1 MRTSHRPETGAPVL
15 WLGHSA
21 IVVETPEIG
30 TDISIR
36 ITGEQAIRIVPSK
49 ELTPLRALQSLEQT
63 QPLQIIDDTQWE
75 KAALRARQCELIE
88 SSETNKVKSVEMAA
102 RSLNVSPRTVWRH
115 LKRYRM
121 ASNTSA
127 LVDRIRGVRA
137 GARYLPPQQETIIQ
151 DCIESGYLTRERP
164 YLSDTVEEI
173 RLLCQQKGIAPPSAK
188 AVRTRLAAIDP
199 RYVMRRR
206 HGHKRAKET
215 FVPVPGSYSA
225 ERPMECVQIDHTL
238 ADIILVSDD
247 SARTV
252 LGRPYL
258 TLAIDVATRCIVGFH
273 VTFDPPSSVTVA
285 LCILSIALPKQALAT
300 YLGIDLHG
308 VDWPC
313 SGDIGAFHLDN
324 AQEFHSKGLERG
336 CQEHHINIQYRPVG
350 SPHWGGIVERL
361 MGTFMGRL
369 RLLPGA
375 TQRNVSARDKQDVEK
390 RACLSLREFRQ
401 WLVTEITT
409 HYHHRKHR
417 TLGTPPIDAWQKYA
431 AEGLV
436 DCPHA
441 LSETECARFFVD
453 FLPYEERKIRRDGI
467 ELHALRYWHD
477 DLTQFVNDGTD
488 HFIRYDP
495 RDITRVYVID
505 PIGRVITAKCT
516 KEEIPAISL
525 NEWRELRKKTIGL
538 PESFGSL
545 YTRFGGLQAN
555 ADLVALSAKERQK
568 ARRFVQRREESR
580 QGNDAFPRPG
590 NGDIAIAIAADFDP
604 TLPLSPF
611 NILEV

>member
-1 MRTSHRPETGAPVL
+1 MNASHRLEAGAPVL

-21 IVVETPEIG
+21 VVLEAPEIG
-30 TDISIR
+30 TDATIR
-36 ITGEQAIRIVPSK
+36 VTGEQAIRVVPGK
-49 ELTPLRALQSLEQT
+49 ELTPLKTLHSLEQT
-63 QPLQIIDDTQWE
+63 QPLQIIDEMQWE
-75 KAALRARQCELIE
+75 RAALRARYCELIE
-88 SSETNKVKSVEMAA
+88 SRVNKVVSVEMAA
-102 RSLNVSPRTVWRH
+102 SALNVSPRTVWRQ

-121 ASNTSA
+121 ACNTSA
-127 LVDRIRGVRA
+127 LVDRRRGVRA
-137 GARYLPPQQETIIQ
+137 GARYLPVQQEAIIQ

-164 YLSDTVEEI
+164 HLSDTVEKI

-188 AVRTRLAAIDP
+188 AVRARLAAIDP

-206 HGHKRAKET
+206 HGHKRAKEA
-215 FVPVPGSYSA
+215 FAPVPGLYSA

-247 SARTV
+247 AARTV

-285 LCILSIALPKQALAT
+285 LCILSIVLPKNALAT
-300 YLGIDLHG
+300 YIGVDLHG

-313 SGDIGAFHLDN
+313 SGDIGALHLDN

-390 RACLSLREFRQ
+390 RACLTLREFRQ

-417 TLGTPPIDAWQKYA
+417 TLGMTPIDAWQKYA
-431 AEGLV
+431 AEGFV
-436 DCPHA
+436 DCSHV
-441 LSETECARFFVD
+441 LSEAECARLFVD

-467 ELHALRYWHD
+467 ELHGLRYWHAD
-477 DLTQFVNDGTD
+477 MAPYVKDGVD

-505 PIGRVITAKCT
+505 PIGRVITVKCT
-516 KEEIPAISL
+516 KEELPAISL
-525 NEWRELRKKTIGL
+525 NEWRELRKKTTGL
-538 PESFGSL
+538 PEALESL
-545 YTRFGGLQAN
+545 SIRHGGLQAN
-555 ADLVALSAKERQK
+555 ADIVALSAREKRK
-568 ARRFVQRREESR
+568 ARRGVQRREESR
-580 QGNDAFPRPG
+580 QATEALPIPS
-590 NGDIAIAIAADFDP
+590 NGDIPMRIATDFDP

-611 NILEV
+611 NILEL